1 MAKVTAEKILLGAG
15 VVTIGEIP
23 VGLTRGGSAFAV
35 EREIRQ
41 IEADGDRGPVK
52 GRIVIDTEVAKLTI
66 NALELFSKDEM
77 IKYYPATVMDT
88 NKWTSDLKIK
98 DGDYNNVTWTGK
110 TKDGEDVIINLEN
123 AINMGNIEWTFE
135 DKNEVVPELE
145 MTATY
150 DEETR
155 DTPPW
160 SVDFP
165 PTV

>member
-15 VVTIGEIP
+15 VVAIGAIP
-23 VGLTRGGSAFAV
+23 VGLTRGGSAFVV
-35 EREIRQ
+35 EREIRE

-52 GRIVIDTEVAKLTI
+52 GRIVIDREVAKLTI
-66 NALELFSKDEM
+66 NALELFSKDE
-77 IKYYPATVMDT
+77 ITKYYPATTLTTD
-88 NKWTSDLKIK
+88 KWTSDLVIK
-98 DGDYNNVTWTGK
+98 DGDYNDVTWTGK
-110 TKDGEDVIINLEN
+110 TKDGENVIVNLTD

-150 DEETR
+150 DESAR